1 MTIEHFKD
9 TLLKKLPK
17 FNVLV
22 VLMLNLLFVKEREGI
37 LFFANPSGRFGTIFF
52 VAVRPVQPCQN
63 F

>member
-22 VLMLNLLFVKEREGI
+22 VLMLNLLFVKLYAI
-37 LFFANPSGRFGTIFF
+37 LR
-52 VAVRPVQPCQN
+52 VALKHGCMLLLK
-63 F
+63 